1 MSKSKTQATA
11 DTLLEGF
18 DSWVEQEMDAWKIPG
33 AAIAVVYKGEVVL
46 SKGYGYRDVE
56 KQLPVTEETLFAIG
70 SCSKAFVTF
79 DIALLAHEGK
89 LNWDTP
95 VRQYLPT
102 FKLYDATATE
112 LATPRDI
119 TSHRT
124 GLPRHDL
131 VWYGSPYSRDELF
144 DRLQYLEPNTS
155 FRSSYY
161 YQNLMYMTAGLLVG
175 RTDGTS
181 WETFTQ
187 KRVFDP
193 LGMKDT
199 NFSVAE
205 SEKSTNAAL
214 PYETRD
220 AKMVAV
226 PYRNID
232 NVAPAGSINSNLVD
246 MLKWLKLHMTGKHEG
261 KEILPFDAIKETHAP
276 HTIMPITPETV
287 MYEHTDV
294 GHMAYGLGWA
304 SSVYRGKT
312 MIWHTGGIDGFSA
325 LVSFMP
331 NEDIGVILLTNLG
344 GNSGMSP
351 IYYQLYD
358 RLLGLEPLPWS
369 ERVKQFIEKA
379 KGTGEKAKQEVIDSA
394 KPNTSPS
401 HPLADYAGTYEHP
414 AYGTM
419 TVSYN
424 GESLEMSGKTLN
436 FKLTHHHYD
445 VFRLEGKDDDGDEM
459 FLLVQFGGDLNGD
472 VQRFSAGFEPTVAP
486 IVFERVKATAE

>member
-1 MSKSKTQATA
+1 
-11 DTLLEGF
+11 
-18 DSWVEQEMDAWKIPG
+18 
-33 AAIAVVYKGEVVL
+33 
-46 SKGYGYRDVE
+46 
-56 KQLPVTEETLFAIG
+56 
-70 SCSKAFVTF
+70 
-79 DIALLAHEGK
+79 
-89 LNWDTP
+89 
-95 VRQYLPT
+95 
-102 FKLYDATATE
+102 
-112 LATPRDI
+112 
-119 TSHRT
+119 
-124 GLPRHDL
+124 
-131 VWYGSPYSRDELF
+131 
-144 DRLQYLEPNTS
+144 
-155 FRSSYY
+155 
-161 YQNLMYMTAGLLVG
+161 MYMTAGLLVG

-187 KRVFDP
+187 KRVLDT

-199 NFSVAE
+199 NFSVTE
-205 SEKSTNAAL
+205 SEKSGNAAL

-220 AKMVAV
+220 ENVVAV

-246 MLKWLKLHMTGKHEG
+246 MLKWLRLHMTGKHEG
-261 KEILPFDAIKETHAP
+261 TELLPFAAIKEMHSP

-287 MYEHTDV
+287 MYEYTDV

-304 SSVYRGKT
+304 SSVYRGK
-312 MIWHTGGIDGFSA
+312 MMVWHTGGIDGFSA

-358 RLLGLEPLPWS
+358 RLLGLEALPWS
-369 ERVKQFIEKA
+369 ERVKAFVDKA
-379 KGTGEKAKQEVIDSA
+379 KGAGAKAKQDVIDSA

-401 HPLADYAGTYEHP
+401 HLLADYAGSYEHP

-419 TVSYN
+419 TVTYD
-424 GESLEMSGKTLN
+424 GERLEMSGKTLG

-459 FLLVQFGGDLNGD
+459 FLLVQFASDLNGEI
-472 VQRFSAGFEPTVAP
+472 QRFSAGFEPTVAP
-486 IVFERVKATAE
+486 IVFQRVKAAAE